1 MDEISDDDIYDY
13 FGFDD
18 NRLGVDLA
26 VQADGASPVGAG
38 YWGTVISYT
47 FIDRE
52 VMPSGIRA
60 NVQLPIDLPVEI

>member
-1 MDEISDDDIYDY
+1 MADIKQEDIFAY
-13 FGFDD
+13 FGYDD

-26 VQADGASPVGAG
+26 AQAIGESPIGVGYG
-38 YWGTVISYT
+38 GLVISYT

-60 NVQLPIDLPVEI
+60 NVQLPIILGTEL